1 VIKVHSYKCEKQ
13 EKTIT
18 VLRKSKRRKKKN
30 TFSLY
35 IQRIRQKNHQS
46 RKIKNYYCLDLF
58 CRLDENVNWIFFM
71 Q

>member
-35 IQRIRQKNHQS
+35 SAFVKKIINLEKSRIIIVLICFVVSTK
-46 RKIKNYYCLDLF
+46 
-58 CRLDENVNWIFFM
+58 M
-71 Q
+71 